1 MPPQKKK
8 RSSETLKACIFLSKL
23 PTWIE
28 NSLSKKIHNSKVYQS
43 EKNSFNLV
51 SLNCILGNTDLP
63 SNQNEGKKIIEF
75 ETSEGNSEVYTL
87 FLQQHN
93 VHFLVVFYFYCKCII
108 MKTKVNRRL
117 DKGDFLK
124 LRATVLLHLGPTPQN
139 AYQVTW
145 PSQTWTMCHSQGL
158 IQRPSALV
166 SMHTHVECLSV
177 LYMWNMRE
185 QVLYFFFN

>member
-1 MPPQKKK
+1 MK
-8 RSSETLKACIFLSKL
+8 E
-23 PTWIE
+23 
-28 NSLSKKIHNSKVYQS
+28 
-43 EKNSFNLV
+43 
-51 SLNCILGNTDLP
+51 
-63 SNQNEGKKIIEF
+63 KKIIEF

-139 AYQVTW
+139 AY
-145 PSQTWTMCHSQGL
+145 
-158 IQRPSALV
+158 
-166 SMHTHVECLSV
+166 
-177 LYMWNMRE
+177 
-185 QVLYFFFN
+185 